1 MTLENE
7 WKKTKKLVREGYKI
21 LEKEFSI
28 NIPAPC
34 LPAISPNKDT
44 GIGSPQSE
52 GAKEFF
58 DFFDGLFH
66 KALLGPT
73 GRSFPPLYSPYEST
87 YGYNPLFL
95 NLEKLTTGEYGNL
108 LSRKTLESIY
118 NRKKKETEIDFVF
131 VGRDYNKALQ
141 ECYENFEKNL
151 AKKQAFAVSLNR
163 KIKLL
168 EKEQS
173 FLKDEA
179 LFFAPFN
186 PHRYLFEE
194 ALGQLLETEDHIPY
208 IADIE
213 VKLPDSLVVQHPEWF
228 LKGFTLGSPADAFAN
243 APRNWHFKVFDPDFI
258 FNKDGSLGPAGQ
270 FLFNTFDH
278 FFKTYSGGVRIDHFI
293 GFVNPFVI
301 SNQKDIPSGRLYSS
315 PENPVLKKYAKTST
329 DEFTNIFQRIILP
342 AMEENHHTLYDIYP
356 EDLGNRPEQMDAV
369 MEKCELGRML
379 VSQFVNPEKP
389 DHIYRLKNANKK
401 DIAVLD
407 THDTASVYD
416 FFTHLSETEREK
428 HARQLCQ
435 DLRFNYHPNLTSVK
449 ELTRM
454 KWAELLLS
462 PAERV
467 QAFFTSF
474 LGQDGR
480 YNEPGN
486 PKKWRL
492 RCSYQFKELYFRNL
506 LEGKA
511 YNPLDAIAL
520 AIYARGEDFYHQN
533 ETFVQ
538 TLRSQEEILL
548 NEIKSKYSF

>member
-7 WKKTKKLVREGYKI
+7 WKKTKQIVKEGYKI
-21 LEKEFSI
+21 LGKEFSI

-34 LPAISPNKDT
+34 LPAISPEKDT
-44 GIGSPQSE
+44 GIGSPQSK

-58 DFFDGLFH
+58 DFFEGLFH

-73 GRSFPPLYSPYEST
+73 GKSFPPFYSPYEST

-95 NLEKLTTGEYGNL
+95 DLEKLTTTEYGNL
-108 LSRKTLESIY
+108 LSKRTLKNIY
-118 NRKKKETEIDFVF
+118 DRKKEETQINFVF

-151 AKKQAFAVSLNR
+151 EKRQPFSVFLNR
-163 KIKLL
+163 KINLL
-168 EKEQS
+168 GKDRP

-179 LFFAPFN
+179 LFYAPFN

-194 ALGQLLETEDHIPY
+194 ALGQLLETEEHIPY

-213 VKLPDSLVVQHPEWF
+213 VKLPDSLVIQHPEWF
-228 LKGFTLGSPADAFAN
+228 LKGFTLGSPADAFSSN
-243 APRNWHFKVFDPDFI
+243 PRNWHFKTFDPDFI
-258 FNKDGSLGPAGQ
+258 FGKDGSLGPAGQ
-270 FLFNTFDH
+270 FLSDTFDH
-278 FFKTYSGGVRIDHFI
+278 FFKNYSGGIRIDHFI

-301 SNQKDIPSGRLYSS
+301 SNQKEIPDGRLYSS
-315 PENPVLKKYAKTST
+315 PENPVLKKYTKTSV
-329 DEFTNIFQRIILP
+329 DEFANIFQKVIMP
-342 AMEENHHTLYDIYP
+342 AMVKNNRTPYDIYP

-369 MEKCELGRML
+369 MEECGLGRML

-407 THDTASVYD
+407 THDTASIYD
-416 FFTHLSETEREK
+416 FFEHLSETEREK
-428 HARQLCQ
+428 HAHQLCQ
-435 DLRFNYHPNLTSVK
+435 DLRFEYNQTLSSVDQ
-449 ELTRM
+449 LSRM

-462 PAERV
+462 PAKRV
-467 QAFFTSF
+467 QAFFTSL

-492 RCSYQFKELYFRNL
+492 RCSCHFKDLYFKNL
-506 LEGKA
+506 LKGKA

-538 TLRSQEEILL
+538 QLRSQEETLL
-548 NEIKSKYSF
+548 KEIKNKYSF